1 MPLPT
6 MDSIKPAQNKPETNP
21 RMKSNMYKMDSRLKA
36 GLKLIMGA
44 VVLSIIVLLSPGAR
58 AQFTWP
64 VYEPFG
70 EYIDGEQ
77 LGTNDSLANWNVGNG
92 GTNGVSSYIISSAA
106 AMSFPALVGD
116 PNPVPKGVESVY
128 INNTSADRGF
138 MFTTNTLT
146 TGAIYASFLLN
157 YLDNGVEF
165 TGYSQNRV
173 MFNIVTGATD
183 ETNGSYGAIY
193 SSVWLTPDYR
203 IAIDKNYQQGGT
215 LSSSSAV
222 IATNVPHLIVVRYK
236 VNAAGNDEMDLW
248 IDPMPFGNNGS
259 IPPPALTTTNGPNIA
274 NFNALMLNSRQTPNY
289 TATAFYVDE
298 IRLGDTWSEVTPL
311 ATPAPGPLFAVTGGG
326 TTCPDSP
333 PHVGLSGS
341 VSTNVY
347 LLYTNNTYS
356 GISFTGNGSALDFGI
371 QSGQGV
377 YSVLA
382 SNTTTTAIGWMS
394 NSVTVAVIPPPTIV
408 TEPGPV
414 MTVTNYRAEFKV
426 GVSGSGFSYQWYQ
439 NGAPLS
445 NSTNVSGGL
454 TNIISGALTNDL
466 VISSATA
473 ANSGNYYCTIG
484 NSCGD
489 SSFTTTNSLTLVAVT
504 NLVWAGDA
512 FGINSWAVGTS
523 VVPEFTDPNNNS
535 VFFNQGDNVT
545 FNDSYNG
552 AQFGSTITLSNIL
565 TPTSIT
571 FDTAQPLTWGG
582 PGTISGSGSLLVNGS
597 GVLKLL
603 NNSAG
608 SYANTYF
615 GGTVISSGTVNM
627 PNSWTGLGTGPVNL
641 AGGTLETDQKS
652 SGTGSSVGLPQNLL
666 VTANST
672 WQVDKTGNQCA
683 GLGGALLGNPGTTL
697 TISNSAVDNHPEEF
711 RFNGV
716 FTNNSAIVTAV
727 NPSTTNQQM
736 QIGSFNSTNVQIY
749 NSAISGATAAFFV
762 SGAGSVYL
770 NGANTYTNPTF
781 ATVGF
786 LAGSGSIAG
795 PLDVS
800 SNATV
805 GAGSIS
811 GIGTF
816 SVGMGM
822 VMTNGSKALI
832 RVNKSLAQS
841 NDLISVSGGVITYA
855 GPAAGTVT
863 ITNIGTVPLAVGDQ
877 FQIFNQAVQ
886 NGAAMTITGGGVTW
900 ANNLAA
906 NGSVQVVLPYAVLTT
921 SPKITSFKLQGGNA
935 VIAGTNGQAGAT
947 AFLLTTT
954 NLEKPLSQWQT
965 VATDI
970 LGGASFTVTN
980 AATASSPQQFY
991 LLSSTNYNP

>member
-1 MPLPT
+1 
-6 MDSIKPAQNKPETNP
+6 
-21 RMKSNMYKMDSRLKA
+21 MKSNMYKIDSRLKA
-36 GLKLIMGA
+36 GLKLIIGTA
-44 VVLSIIVLLSPGAR
+44 VFSIVLLFSSSAR

-64 VYEPFG
+64 VYESFS
-70 EYIDGEQ
+70 EYSNNEN
-77 LGTNDSLANWNVGNG
+77 LGSFDSLANWNVGNG
-92 GTNGVSSYIISSAA
+92 GTNGVQSYIISTSA

-116 PNPVPKGVESVY
+116 TNPVPQGVESVY
-128 INNTSADRGF
+128 INTTSADRGF
-138 MFTTNTLT
+138 MFTTNNLT

-183 ETNGSYGAIY
+183 ETNGSFGAIY

-203 IAIDKNYQQGGT
+203 ITINKNDQQGGAF
-215 LSSSSAV
+215 SGNSPV

-236 VNAAGNDEMDLW
+236 VNAGGNDEMDLW

-259 IPPPALTTTNGPNIA
+259 IPPPTLTTTNGPNIA
-274 NFNALMLNSRQTPNY
+274 NFNAVMLNSRKTPNY

-311 ATPAPGPLFAVTGGG
+311 ATPTPGPLFAVTGGG
-326 TTCPDSP
+326 TTCADSP

-347 LLYTNNTYS
+347 LLYTNNVYS
-356 GISFTGNGSALDFGI
+356 VSMTGTGSALDFGV
-371 QSGQGV
+371 QSVPGV
-377 YSVLA
+377 YNVLA
-382 SNTTTTAIGWMS
+382 SNNTTTAIGWMS
-394 NSVTVAVIPPPTIV
+394 NSVTVAVIPPPLIL

-414 MTVTNYRAEFKV
+414 MTVTNYRAEFTV
-426 GVSGSGFSYQWYQ
+426 GVSGSGFSYQWYL
-439 NGAPLS
+439 NGTPLS

-473 ANSGNYYCTIG
+473 ANSGNYYCMIG

-489 SSFTTTNSLTLVAVT
+489 SSFTTTNSLTLVAAT

-512 FGINSWAVGTS
+512 FSINSWAVGAS
-523 VVPEFTDPNNNS
+523 AVPEFTDPNNNS

-552 AQFGSTITLSNIL
+552 AQFGSTITLSNTL

-571 FDTAQPLTWGG
+571 YNTSQSLTWAG
-582 PGTISGSGSLLVNGS
+582 PGIISGPGSLLVNGS

-627 PNSWTGLGTGPVNL
+627 PNSWTGLGTGPLTL

-652 SGTGSSVGLPQNLL
+652 SGTGSSVGLPQNLY

-697 TISNSAVDNHPEEF
+697 TISNSAVDNHPEEI

-716 FTNNSAIVTAV
+716 FTNNSAIVTAI

-736 QIGSFNSTNVQIY
+736 QIGSFNSTGVQVY
-749 NSAISGATAAFFV
+749 NGAISGATAAFFV
-762 SGAGSVYL
+762 SGAGAVYL

-781 ATVGF
+781 VTAGF

-795 PLDVS
+795 PLNVS

-805 GAGSIS
+805 GAGPVT

-822 VMTNGSKALI
+822 VMTNGSKGLI

-863 ITNIGTVPLAVGDQ
+863 ITNIGATPLAVGDQ

-886 NGAAMTITGGGVTW
+886 NGAALKVTGGGVTW

-906 NGSVQVVLPYAVLTT
+906 NGSVQVALNYVVLTT
-921 SPKITSFKLQGGNA
+921 SPKITGFSLQSGNA
-935 VIAGTNGQAGAT
+935 VISGTNGVAGAT

-954 NLEKPLSQWQT
+954 NLMKPLSQWHT
-965 VATDI
+965 VATNI
-970 LGGASFTVTN
+970 LGGSSFTVTN
-980 AATASSPQQFY
+980 AVTASSPEQFY